1 MIQLEDTDILATNE
15 GQFFDLNKYKLIK
28 SFPVFE
34 DCKPGESKN
43 SLLYLKERGL
53 LIGAGMI
60 GIFIFEIPE
69 IKYICQYDGL
79 FFCTVFCP
87 NQFCELRDG
96 KILSVSGD
104 DDGGTGSFFVFSLV
118 DGEFRH
124 FNKDKIIRTLVR
136 LNENKFAIV

>member
-1 MIQLEDTDILATNE
+1 MYYFSIIICIIFLYYMIK
-15 GQFFDLNKYKLIK
+15 KYFRII
-28 SFPVFE
+28 SAFYH
-34 DCKPGESKN
+34 KPGESKN

-69 IKYICQYDGL
+69 IKCIWQYDGL

-96 KILSVSGD
+96 KILCVSGD
-104 DDGGTGSFFVFSLV
+104 DDGGTGSFF
-118 DGEFRH
+118 EF
-124 FNKDKIIRTLVR
+124 LWS
-136 LNENKFAIV
+136 